1 MNPLPTRVE
10 LDQAAQIVYANMV
23 PTPQYPWPLLRDQLG
38 FETWL
43 KHKNPTPTGAFKIRG
58 GLVYFSKLIE
68 REPNIK
74 GVISDDSW
82 QSRPVRRLRCAQIW
96 HPRQYRRAPRQ
107 QHGKEQR
114 DARTRCRTHRER

>member
-1 MNPLPTRVE
+1 MNPLATRVE

-23 PTPQYPWPLLRDQLG
+23 PTTQYPWPLLRDQLG

-68 REPNIK
+68 REPNI
-74 GVISDDSW
+74 
-82 QSRPVRRLRCAQIW
+82 
-96 HPRQYRRAPRQ
+96 
-107 QHGKEQR
+107 
-114 DARTRCRTHRER
+114 